1 MAEKMYYI
9 MDTYGSYYMVTSSS
23 RISATT
29 NPALATKFTLA
40 KANNVIQNMIK
51 PNQRYQYVLKEAE
64 EKGHEVVEY
73 VESDSGDYVETR
85 LDDMSLDWNSY
96 IGEVIDITSQLR
108 QYRSNLSYML
118 SQVDKEICDIMHYI
132 EFFNLDAARGYKVYK
147 MLKERRLRRR
157 QIKDEFE
164 KVSAVIQA
172 MGDEPFLQKM
182 NTCLRQMEGLDRRQY
197 EPRVLVELFE

>member
-9 MDTYGSYYMVTSSS
+9 MDTYGSYYMVNSSS
-23 RISATT
+23 KISATT
-29 NPALATKFTLA
+29 NPNLATKFTLA

-64 EKGHEVVEY
+64 EVGHEVVEY
-73 VESDSGDYVETR
+73 VDAYSGDYMETR
-85 LDDMSLDWNSY
+85 LDDMNLDWNSY
-96 IGEVIDITSQLR
+96 IEEVIDITSQLR

-118 SQVDKEICDIMHYI
+118 SQVNKEICDIMHYV

-147 MLKERRLRRR
+147 MLKERRIRRR
-157 QIKDEFE
+157 HIKDEFE

-172 MGDEPFLQKM
+172 MGDEPFMQRM
-182 NTCLRQMEGLDRRQY
+182 NTCLRQMEGLDHRQY